1 VTGKRYATGGGAE
14 PREKWESWHAP
25 ARAGVTIWPAAR
37 AICRV
42 GYNRVVSASLERLLD
57 DLNPAQREAVVAGD
71 GPLLVLAGAGSGKT
85 RVIAY
90 RIAWLLSQ
98 RGLSPRNLL
107 AVTFTNKAAGEMA
120 RRVDTLLAPA
130 GLSSPLI
137 ATFHSVCVRIL
148 RRHGTHVGL
157 PSHFTIYDEDD
168 RLALVKECM
177 KEGELA
183 DRTFTPGAA
192 VHRIS
197 FLKNQMTTL
206 TEALRDAR
214 GPWEQKAALVY
225 SRYEKRLRE
234 TGAVDFDD
242 LLLLVVRLLVDT
254 PEVLAWY
261 RGLWRSV
268 LVDEY
273 QDTNRAQYRI
283 IRLLTQEHRN
293 ICVVGDSDQSIY
305 KWRGAD
311 IRNILDFEEDYP
323 GTKVVRLEQNYR
335 STKSILAVAAGVIAH
350 NVQRKDKTLWTEN
363 QSGEPPRVYRAWDE
377 HEEASFVAQ
386 SILGLRTEGVLWD
399 GVAVFYRTNAQSRVL
414 EDALRR
420 ARIPYVIVGGVRF
433 YERKEIKDTLAY
445 LRLTVNPADDVAFR
459 RAIGAPSRG
468 IGQATLARLD
478 EEAAR
483 QSRPLLAVAA
493 QPPADVRGKPGR
505 TLQEFAAL
513 IGRLAGQRRD
523 LAPPAFIDLVLDQSG
538 YREALRQERAPEAEA
553 RLENLEELIAAAEDF
568 THAEPEPT
576 LEGFLDGVA
585 LVSDVDELKDAE
597 GRVTLMTLHSAKGL
611 EFPAVFVTGLEEGVF
626 PHARSMNDPD
636 EIEEERRLCYV
647 GVTRAKERLTLSWA
661 LHRRIHGY
669 GVGEPSRF
677 LREMPEDHLQPL
689 NAGRVQEERGEPA
702 RAVPRYEPEEE
713 SWPIRVG
720 ARVRH
725 ARFGEGLV
733 VGVER
738 DGSDTIVTVGFASV
752 GRKRLSLQYAQLE
765 EL

>member
-1 VTGKRYATGGGAE
+1 LTG
-14 PREKWESWHAP
+14 
-25 ARAGVTIWPAAR
+25 RAQFDS
-37 AICRV
+37 V
-42 GYNRVVSASLERLLD
+42 GYNRVVTAPVERLLD
-57 DLNPAQREAVVAGD
+57 DLNPAQREAVTAGD

-90 RIAWLLSQ
+90 RIAWLLG
-98 RGLSPRNLL
+98 RGDLAPRNLL
-107 AVTFTNKAAGEMA
+107 AMTFTNKAAGEMA
-120 RRVDTLLAPA
+120 RRVERLLAPI
-130 GLSSPLI
+130 GLKPPLI
-137 ATFHSVCVRIL
+137 TTFHSACVRIL
-148 RRHGTHVGL
+148 RQHGSHLGL

-168 RLALVKECM
+168 RRALVKECL

-183 DRTFTPGAA
+183 DRSFTPGAA

-197 FLKNQMTTL
+197 YLKNQMIAV

-214 GPWEQKAALVY
+214 GPWEKKAALVY

-242 LLLLVVRLLVDT
+242 LLLLVVRLFTEIPD
-254 PEVLAWY
+254 VLTYY
-261 RGLWRSV
+261 RRLWRYV

-283 IRLLTQEHRN
+283 IRLLTAEHRN
-293 ICVVGDSDQSIY
+293 VCVVGDSDQSIY

-311 IRNILDFEEDYP
+311 IRNILDFEDDYP

-335 STKSILAVAAGVIAH
+335 STQSILALAAGVIAH

-363 QSGEPPRVYRAWDE
+363 PTGDPARLYRAWDE

-386 SILGLRTEGVLWD
+386 AILGLRGEGVPWD

-420 ARIPYVIVGGVRF
+420 GRIPYVIVGGVRF
-433 YERKEIKDTLAY
+433 YERREIKDALAY
-445 LRLTVNPADDVAFR
+445 LRLILNPADDVAFR

-468 IGQATLARLD
+468 IGPTTLGRLD
-478 EEAAR
+478 EEAGR
-483 QSRPLLAVAA
+483 QTRPLLAVAA
-493 QPPADVRGKPGR
+493 EPPADVRGKARGA
-505 TLQEFAAL
+505 LEAFAAL

-523 LAPPAFIDLVLDQSG
+523 LAPPAFIDLVLDQTG
-538 YREALRQERAPEAEA
+538 YREALRQERTPEGEA

-568 THAEPEPT
+568 THTAAEPT
-576 LEGFLDGVA
+576 LDGFLDGVA
-585 LVSDVDELKDAE
+585 LMSDVDELKDADS
-597 GRVTLMTLHSAKGL
+597 RVTLMTLHSAKGL
-611 EFPAVFVTGLEEGVF
+611 EFPAVFLTGLEEGVF

-636 EIEEERRLCYV
+636 EVEEERRLCYV

-677 LREMPEDHLQPL
+677 LREMPEDRLLPL
-689 NAGRVQEERGEPA
+689 NGGRVQEPPA
-702 RAVPRYEPEEE
+702 RCRATSPRRSRGRSGSAPACATPA
-713 SWPIRVG
+713 S
-720 ARVRH
+720 AR
-725 ARFGEGLV
+725 AWW
-733 VGVER
+733 
-738 DGSDTIVTVGFASV
+738 SAS
-752 GRKRLSLQYAQLE
+752 SATAPTPS
-765 EL
+765 

>member
-1 VTGKRYATGGGAE
+1 VCHGRPPPKRAETLVGGRR
-14 PREKWESWHAP
+14 PVP
-25 ARAGVTIWPAAR
+25 FRAGRDGRGVTFWQSR
-37 AICRV
+37 AICPV
-42 GYNRVVSASLERLLD
+42 GYNRVVPAPLEHLLD
-57 DLNPAQREAVVAGD
+57 DLNSAQREAVTAGD

-90 RIAWLLSQ
+90 RIAWLLGQ
-98 RGLSPRNLL
+98 GGVSPRHVL

-120 RRVDTLLAPA
+120 RRVEALLRPV
-130 GLSSPLI
+130 GLDSPLI

-148 RRHGTHVGL
+148 RQHGRPIGL
-157 PSHFTIYDEDD
+157 PGHFTIYDEDD
-168 RLALVKECM
+168 RLALVKECL

-183 DRTFTPGAA
+183 DRSFTPSAA

-197 FLKNQMTTL
+197 FWKNQMTAVS
-206 TEALRDAR
+206 EALREAR

-225 SRYEKRLRE
+225 SRYDKRLRE

-242 LLLLVVRLLVDT
+242 LLLMVVRLFGEV
-254 PEVLAWY
+254 PEVLAHY
-261 RGLWRSV
+261 RRLWRHL

-283 IRLLTQEHRN
+283 IRLLSEEHRN

-311 IRNILDFEEDYP
+311 IRNILDFEDDYP

-335 STKSILAVAAGVIAH
+335 STKRILAVAAGVIAH

-363 QSGEPPRVYRAWDE
+363 PEGEPARVYRAWDE

-386 SILGLRTEGVLWD
+386 ASLGLRGEGVPWD
-399 GVAVFYRTNAQSRVL
+399 GIAVFYRTNAQSRVL

-445 LRLTVNPADDVAFR
+445 LRLIVNPADDVAFR
-459 RAIGAPSRG
+459 RAIGAPARG
-468 IGQATLARLD
+468 IGPTTLARLD

-483 QSRPLLAVAA
+483 QTRPLLALAA
-493 QPPADVRGKPGR
+493 SPPADARGKAR
-505 TLQEFAAL
+505 AALADFAAL
-513 IGRLAGQRRD
+513 IGRLAGQRAEM
-523 LAPPAFIDLVLDQSG
+523 APPAFMDLVLDQSG
-538 YREALRQERAPEAEA
+538 YREALRAERSPEAEA
-553 RLENLEELIAAAEDF
+553 RLENLEELIAAAEDY
-568 THAEPEPT
+568 THTDAAPA
-576 LEGFLDGVA
+576 LEGFLDSIA
-585 LVSDVDELKDAE
+585 LMSDVDELKDADS
-597 GRVTLMTLHSAKGL
+597 RVTLMTLHSAKGL
-611 EFPAVFVTGLEEGVF
+611 EFPVVFLTGLEEGVF
-626 PHARSMNDPD
+626 PHARSLSDPD
-636 EIEEERRLCYV
+636 EVEEERRLCYV
-647 GVTRAKERLTLSWA
+647 GVTRAKERLVLSWA
-661 LHRRIHGY
+661 LHRRVHGY

-677 LREMPEDHLQPL
+677 LREMPEAQLLPL
-689 NAGRVQEERGEPA
+689 NAGRPAGVETARPVER
-702 RAVPRYEPEEE
+702 YQPEEE

-738 DGSDTIVTVGFASV
+738 DGADTIVTVGFASV

>member
-1 VTGKRYATGGGAE
+1 VSRVNC
-14 PREKWESWHAP
+14 P
-25 ARAGVTIWPAAR
+25 
-37 AICRV
+37 V
-42 GYNRVVSASLERLLD
+42 GYNRVVSARLEHLLD

-90 RIAWLLSQ
+90 RIAWQLVQ
-98 RGLSPRNLL
+98 QGLSPRNLL
-107 AVTFTNKAAGEMA
+107 AVTFTNKAAGEMK
-120 RRVDTLLAPA
+120 RRVEALLAPA
-130 GLSSPLI
+130 GIRPPLI

-148 RRHGTHVGL
+148 RQHGTHVGL
-157 PSHFTIYDEDD
+157 PPHFTIYDEDD

-183 DRTFTPGAA
+183 DRSFTPSAA

-197 FLKNQMTTL
+197 YLKNQMTAVS
-206 TEALRDAR
+206 EALRDAR
-214 GPWEQKAALVY
+214 GPWEKKAALVY

-242 LLLLVVRLLVDT
+242 LLLLVVRLLAET

-311 IRNILDFEEDYP
+311 IRNILDFEDDFP

-335 STKSILAVAAGVIAH
+335 STRCILAVAAGVIAH

-363 QSGEPPRVYRAWDE
+363 AAGEPVRVYRAWDE

-386 SILGLRTEGVLWD
+386 SILGLRGEGVPWD
-399 GVAVFYRTNAQSRVL
+399 SMAVFYRTNAQSRVL

-420 ARIPYVIVGGVRF
+420 ARVPYAIVGGVRF

-459 RAIGAPSRG
+459 RAIGAPARG

-493 QPPADVRGKPGR
+493 EPPADVRGKPGR
-505 TLQEFAAL
+505 TLQDFAGL
-513 IGRLAGQRRD
+513 IARLAGQRRD
-523 LAPPAFIDLVLDQSG
+523 LAPPAFIDLVLDQTG
-538 YREALRQERAPEAEA
+538 YRDALRQERSPEAEG

-568 THAEPEPT
+568 THVEAEPT

-585 LVSDVDELKDAE
+585 LVSDIDELKDAE
-597 GRVTLMTLHSAKGL
+597 ARVTLMTLHSAKGL
-611 EFPAVFVTGLEEGVF
+611 EFPAVFMTGLEEGVF

-647 GVTRAKERLTLSWA
+647 GVTRAKERVVLSWA

-677 LREMPEDHLQPL
+677 LREMPEDQLLPL
-689 NAGRVQEERGEPA
+689 NAGRVQEPSAPA
-702 RAVPRYEPEEE
+702 VAVLRYEPEEA
-713 SWPIRVG
+713 SWPIKVG

-738 DGSDTIVTVGFASV
+738 DGGDTIVTVGFASV

>member
-1 VTGKRYATGGGAE
+1 M
-14 PREKWESWHAP
+14 SAP
-25 ARAGVTIWPAAR
+25 
-37 AICRV
+37 
-42 GYNRVVSASLERLLD
+42 LDRLLD

-90 RIAWLLSQ
+90 RIAWLLAH
-98 RGLSPRNLL
+98 RRLAPRDLL

-120 RRVDTLLAPA
+120 RRVEELLAPA
-130 GLSSPLI
+130 GIAPPLI
-137 ATFHSVCVRIL
+137 GTFHSVCVRIL
-148 RRHGTHVGL
+148 RRHGSSVGL
-157 PSHFTIYDEDD
+157 PPSFTIYDEDD

-183 DRTFTPGAA
+183 DRTFTPSAA

-197 FLKNQMTTL
+197 YLKNQMVAVS
-206 TEALRDAR
+206 EALRDAR
-214 GPWEQKAALVY
+214 GPWEKKAALVY
-225 SRYEKRLRE
+225 SRYDKRLRE

-242 LLLLVVRLLVDT
+242 LLLMVVRLLAEI
-254 PEVLAWY
+254 PGVLAYY

-311 IRNILDFEEDYP
+311 VRNILDFEDDFP

-335 STKSILAVAAGVIAH
+335 STRSILAVAAGVIAH
-350 NVQRKDKTLWTEN
+350 NVQRKDKTLWTDN
-363 QSGEPPRVYRAWDE
+363 PVGEPPRVYRAWDE
-377 HEEASFVAQ
+377 HDEASFVAQ
-386 SILGLRTEGVLWD
+386 SILGLRGDGTPWD
-399 GVAVFYRTNAQSRVL
+399 RIAVFYRTNAQSRVL

-420 ARIPYVIVGGVRF
+420 ARVPYVIVGGVRF

-445 LRLTVNPADDVAFR
+445 LRLVVNPADDVAFR

-468 IGQATLARLD
+468 IGPGTLTRLD
-478 EEAAR
+478 DEATR
-483 QSRPLLAVAA
+483 QGRPLLTVAA
-493 QPPADVRGKPGR
+493 DPPADVRGKAGR

-513 IGRLAGQRRD
+513 VARLARQRRD
-523 LAPPAFIDLVLDQSG
+523 LAPPAFIDLALEQSG
-538 YREALRQERAPEAEA
+538 YREALRRERAPEAEA
-553 RLENLEELIAAAEDF
+553 RLENLEELVAAAEEF
-568 THAEPEPT
+568 TRQEAEPT
-576 LEGFLDGVA
+576 LEGLLDGVA

-611 EFPAVFVTGLEEGVF
+611 EFPAVFMTGLEEGVF

-636 EIEEERRLCYV
+636 EVEEERRLCYV

-677 LREMPEDHLQPL
+677 LREMPADHLRPL
-689 NAGRVQEERGEPA
+689 NAGRVQEPAEPA
-702 RAVPRYEPEEE
+702 RVVPRYEPDEE
-713 SWPIRVG
+713 SWPIKVG

-738 DGSDTIVTVGFASV
+738 DGADTVVTVGFASV

>member
-1 VTGKRYATGGGAE
+1 
-14 PREKWESWHAP
+14 
-25 ARAGVTIWPAAR
+25 
-37 AICRV
+37 
-42 GYNRVVSASLERLLD
+42 VVSARLEHLVD

-90 RIAWLLSQ
+90 RIAWQLAHQ
-98 RGLSPRNLL
+98 GLSPRNLL
-107 AVTFTNKAAGEMA
+107 AVTFTNKAAGEMK
-120 RRVDTLLAPA
+120 RRVEELLAPA
-130 GLSSPLI
+130 GIRPPLI

-148 RRHGTHVGL
+148 RQHGIHVGL
-157 PSHFTIYDEDD
+157 PPHFTIYDEDD

-183 DRTFTPGAA
+183 DRAFTPSVA

-197 FLKNQMTTL
+197 YLKNQMTAVS
-206 TEALRDAR
+206 EALRDAR
-214 GPWEQKAALVY
+214 GPWEKKAALVY
-225 SRYEKRLRE
+225 SRYDKRLRE

-242 LLLLVVRLLVDT
+242 LLLLVVRLLAEV

-261 RGLWRSV
+261 RRLWRSV

-311 IRNILDFEEDYP
+311 IRNILDFEEDFP

-335 STKSILAVAAGVIAH
+335 STGCILAVAAGVIAH

-363 QSGEPPRVYRAWDE
+363 ASGEPVRVYRAWDE

-386 SILGLRTEGVLWD
+386 SILGLRGEGVPWD
-399 GVAVFYRTNAQSRVL
+399 GMAVFYRTNAQSRVL

-420 ARIPYVIVGGVRF
+420 ARVPYAIVGGVRF

-459 RAIGAPSRG
+459 RAIGAPARG

-493 QPPADVRGKPGR
+493 EPPADVRGKPGR
-505 TLQEFAAL
+505 TLQDFAAL
-513 IGRLAGQRRD
+513 IARLAGQRRD
-523 LAPPAFIDLVLDQSG
+523 LAPPAFIDLVLDQTG
-538 YREALRQERAPEAEA
+538 YRDALRQERSPEAEG

-568 THAEPEPT
+568 THVEAEPT

-585 LVSDVDELKDAE
+585 LVSDIDELKDAE
-597 GRVTLMTLHSAKGL
+597 ARVTLMTLHSAKGL
-611 EFPAVFVTGLEEGVF
+611 EFPAVFMTGLEEGVF

-647 GVTRAKERLTLSWA
+647 GVTRAKERVVLSWA

-677 LREMPEDHLQPL
+677 LREMPEDQLLPL
-689 NAGRVQEERGEPA
+689 NAGRAQQEPSVPA
-702 RAVPRYEPEEE
+702 VAVPRYEPEEE
-713 SWPIRVG
+713 SWPIKVG

-738 DGSDTIVTVGFASV
+738 DGADTIVTVGFASV

>member
-1 VTGKRYATGGGAE
+1 
-14 PREKWESWHAP
+14 
-25 ARAGVTIWPAAR
+25 
-37 AICRV
+37 
-42 GYNRVVSASLERLLD
+42 VVSASLERLLD

-90 RIAWLLSQ
+90 RIAWLLTH

-120 RRVDTLLAPA
+120 RRVDALLAPA
-130 GLSSPLI
+130 GLSSPII

-157 PSHFTIYDEDD
+157 PPHFTIYDEDD

-183 DRTFTPGAA
+183 DRTFTPSAA

-197 FLKNQMTTL
+197 YLKNQMTAVS
-206 TEALRDAR
+206 EALRDAR
-214 GPWEQKAALVY
+214 GPWEKKAALVY

-242 LLLLVVRLLVDT
+242 LLLLVVRLLDET

-293 ICVVGDSDQSIY
+293 VCVVGDSDQSIY

-311 IRNILDFEEDYP
+311 IRNILDFEDDFP

-335 STKSILAVAAGVIAH
+335 STRSILAVAAGVIAH

-363 QSGEPPRVYRAWDE
+363 PSGEPTRVYRAWDE

-386 SILGLRTEGVLWD
+386 SILGLRTEGMPWD

-433 YERKEIKDTLAY
+433 YERREIKDTLAY
-445 LRLTVNPADDVAFR
+445 LRLAVNPADDVAFR

-493 QPPADVRGKPGR
+493 EPPADVRGKPAR

-513 IGRLAGQRRD
+513 IARLAGQRRD
-523 LAPPAFIDLVLDQSG
+523 VTPPAFIDLVLEQSG

-553 RLENLEELIAAAEDF
+553 RLENLEELVAAAEDF
-568 THAEPEPT
+568 THSEPEPT

-585 LVSDVDELKDAE
+585 LVADVDELKDAE
-597 GRVTLMTLHSAKGL
+597 ARVTLMTLHSAKGL
-611 EFPAVFVTGLEEGVF
+611 EFQAVFVTGLEEGVF

-636 EIEEERRLCYV
+636 EVEEERRLCYV
-647 GVTRAKERLTLSWA
+647 GVTRARERLTLSWA

-677 LREMPEDHLQPL
+677 LREMPEDHLLPL
-689 NAGRVQEERGEPA
+689 NAGRVQERAEPVAA

-713 SWPIRVG
+713 SWPIKVG
-720 ARVRH
+720 TRVRH

-738 DGSDTIVTVGFASV
+738 DGSDVIVTVGFASV

>member
-1 VTGKRYATGGGAE
+1 LAPGAQ
-14 PREKWESWHAP
+14 SVA
-25 ARAGVTIWPAAR
+25 
-37 AICRV
+37 V
-42 GYNRVVSASLERLLD
+42 GYNHVVSAPLEHLLD

-90 RIAWLLSQ
+90 RIAWLLTH
-98 RGLSPRNLL
+98 RGLSPRNLV

-120 RRVDTLLAPA
+120 RRVAALLAPA
-130 GLSSPLI
+130 GIPAPLI
-137 ATFHSVCVRIL
+137 ATFHSVCVRML
-148 RRHGTHVGL
+148 RQHGHHVGL
-157 PSHFTIYDEDD
+157 PAHFTIYDEDD

-183 DRTFTPGAA
+183 DRTFTASAA

-197 FLKNQMTTL
+197 YLKNQVTAVS
-206 TEALRDAR
+206 EALRDAR

-242 LLLLVVRLLVDT
+242 LLLMVVRLLGEV
-254 PEVLAWY
+254 PEVLAHY

-305 KWRGAD
+305 RWRGAD
-311 IRNILDFEEDYP
+311 IRNILDFEKDFP
-323 GTKVVRLEQNYR
+323 GTTVVRLEQNYR
-335 STKSILAVAAGVIAH
+335 STRSILAVAAGVIAH

-363 QSGEPPRVYRAWDE
+363 PVGEPTRVYRAWDE

-386 SILGLRTEGVLWD
+386 SIQGLRAD
-399 GVAVFYRTNAQSRVL
+399 GVDWDDIAVFYRTNAQSRVL

-433 YERKEIKDTLAY
+433 YERREIKDTLAY

-459 RAIGAPSRG
+459 RAIAAPGRG
-468 IGQATLARLD
+468 IGPATLARLD
-478 EEAAR
+478 DEAAR
-483 QSRPLLAVAA
+483 RGRPLLAMAA
-493 QPPADVRGKPGR
+493 APPADVRGRAGR
-505 TLQEFAAL
+505 ALQEFATL
-513 IGRLAGQRRD
+513 IARLAGQRRD

-538 YREALRQERAPEAEA
+538 YREALRQERSPEAEA

-568 THAEPEPT
+568 TRTEAAPT

-611 EFPAVFVTGLEEGVF
+611 EFRAVFLTGLEEGVF
-626 PHARSMNDPD
+626 PHARSTNDPD
-636 EIEEERRLCYV
+636 EVEEERRLCYV
-647 GVTRAKERLTLSWA
+647 GVTRARERLTLSWA

-677 LREMPEDHLQPL
+677 LREMPEDQLLLL
-689 NAGRVQEERGEPA
+689 NAGRVQERPEPA
-702 RAVPRYEPEEE
+702 RAVPRYDPEEE
-713 SWPIRVG
+713 PWPIRVG
-720 ARVRH
+720 TRVRH

-738 DGSDTIVTVGFASV
+738 DGTDTVVTVGFASV